1 MALLIIALYIC
12 IPLMFLGL
20 VLFAIGLGMENFK
33 SLEDMRMRQKRNDK
47 LWIDLQKEI
56 NYNKEL
62 TKDE

>member
-1 MALLIIALYIC
+1 
-12 IPLMFLGL
+12 MFLGL